1 MSQTLFVALAG
12 LPDDTLDQLNQVGW
26 FLPFFALV
34 LPISLILVVALGKPA
49 YCVLFALQATA
60 LYFGFR
66 VTTARL
72 RRHGFTSFQ
81 VSVAL
86 APLYL
91 VGCFITNIFA
101 LIGFSLI
108 QRFIPPLG

>member
-1 MSQTLFVALAG
+1 VSQTLFVAFAG

-26 FLPFFALV
+26 FLPFFALI
-34 LPISLILVVALGKPA
+34 LPVSLLLVIVLGKPA
-49 YCVLFALQATA
+49 YFILFALQVAA
-60 LYFGFR
+60 LHFGFQAAI
-66 VTTARL
+66 ARM

-101 LIGFSLI
+101 LIGFGLI
-108 QRFIPPLG
+108 HRFT